1 MNKEAKQMDK
11 NEWSIEYLGV
21 GFIKSRKSEIVISEM
36 QDKMKTIA
44 YSKCV
49 ELANIIVDDTSGIS
63 VDREVIDTLV
73 SWMEKDCITVL
84 VVRNIYDITKNVADL
99 VNFIKIA
106 NRLGVIIYSIDHN
119 VTVTLDEEDC

>member
-44 YSKCV
+44 YSKGV

-73 SWMEKDCITVL
+73 SWMEKECITVL
-84 VVRNIYDITKNVADL
+84 VVRNIYDITKNVEDL

-119 VTVTLDEEDC
+119 VTVTLDEEC